1 MSKQLQHRLIFKYTS
16 NNLFSSYINA
26 CFYTGLTKLQ
36 IFQPIVLIQHNSTYT
51 IYYEFD
57 LVLYFCTFDTF
68 VPAYKTLYFISYI
81 KNGKAEYQTQF
92 IFVWYFAF
100 TCDVHGN
107 STKRN

>member
-36 IFQPIVLIQHNSTYT
+36 IFTYT
-51 IYYEFD
+51 MYYEFD

-92 IFVWYFAF
+92 IFV
-100 TCDVHGN
+100 
-107 STKRN
+107 

>member
-36 IFQPIVLIQHNSTYT
+36 IFQPNVLIVRIQCIMNS
-51 IYYEFD
+51 IW
-57 LVLYFCTFDTF
+57 FCTFDTF

-81 KNGKAEYQTQF
+81 KNGKVEYQTQF
-92 IFVWYFAF
+92 IFV
-100 TCDVHGN
+100 
-107 STKRN
+107 